1 MGSQRNVDMNASTDK
16 IKVVKVNDGTTDA
29 TPTTDQL
36 AEDTAT
42 KKVKLKKHSARS
54 KKYVASRSQVDKTK
68 LYDPFAAIEMLKKLS
83 YSKFDGTITADL
95 LMQEIGNQFTLTF
108 PHATGKQVRVAI
120 TSEELL
126 ADIEAGKIEF
136 DVLISSPE
144 FVPKLAKHARVL
156 GPKGLMPNPK
166 NGTITQQPEEKKK
179 ELEGGQITLK
189 TEKKQPVMHV
199 MVGKVTME
207 TKNLVENV
215 QTLLEALGTKLVK
228 MTLSASMSP
237 GIKVK
242 IS

>member
-16 IKVVKVNDGTTDA
+16 IKVVKAKGVSA
-29 TPTTDQL
+29 DQTSGDQST
-36 AEDTAT
+36 EKNTNKKT
-42 KKVKLKKHSARS
+42 KSKKQSARS
-54 KKYVASRSQVDKTK
+54 KKYVATRSQVDKTK

-95 LMQEIGNQFTLTF
+95 LVQELGNQVNLTF
-108 PHATGKQVRVAI
+108 PHSTGKTVNVAI
-120 TSEELL
+120 ASDAVI

-166 NGTITQQPEEKKK
+166 NGTITKQPEEKKK
-179 ELEGGQITLK
+179 ELEAGQITLK

-199 MVGKVTME
+199 SIGKVSMD
-207 TKNLVENV
+207 TKDLVENI
-215 QTLLEALGTKLVK
+215 QALIEALGSKLLK

-237 GIKVK
+237 GVKVK
-242 IS
+242 IN